1 MLEVT
6 GINTYYGLS
15 HVLFDVSL
23 EVAEGK
29 VVFLLGRN
37 GVGKTTTMR
46 SIMGLTP
53 PRSGSITFKGK
64 EIVGMPS
71 HKLAQMGLGYVPE
84 DRRIFPQLTVQ
95 ENLDVG
101 RKKGTDSGSGW
112 TIEKVFSVFP
122 ALERFKSR
130 QGGSLSGGEQQ
141 MLTIARTL
149 MGNPDLLILDEPGEG
164 LAPVVVEQLLVQ
176 LKELKQQNL
185 TMLISEQNLWF
196 AGELADVVYVIDRG
210 QTQYSGTAAEFEA
223 NQEVKDAY
231 LAV

>member
-1 MLEVT
+1 
-6 GINTYYGLS
+6 
-15 HVLFDVSL
+15 
-23 EVAEGK
+23 
-29 VVFLLGRN
+29 
-37 GVGKTTTMR
+37 
-46 SIMGLTP
+46 
-53 PRSGSITFKGK
+53 
-64 EIVGMPS
+64 
-71 HKLAQMGLGYVPE
+71 
-84 DRRIFPQLTVQ
+84 
-95 ENLDVG
+95 
-101 RKKGTDSGSGW
+101 
-112 TIEKVFSVFP
+112 
-122 ALERFKSR
+122 
-130 QGGSLSGGEQQ
+130 